1 MGSSIDGSLCSALYF
16 NAGIS
21 SGQLSLS
28 PCLRAFFI
36 IIIWERRNPLRW
48 LQQQPQQQQLSA
60 ALQPCSSSPEHWPTG
75 DNISKGVV
83 IATHYIIIIS
93 DPSPFTPTAEQSHS
107 TINLNYGK
115 CFGGCFPAP
124 VCSLTSPW
132 VCVERQERNWCSFW
146 DWSGN
151 LLHCSL
157 CLHEYGFIGFQWE
170 EMDV

>member
-1 MGSSIDGSLCSALYF
+1 MEALF
-16 NAGIS
+16 SNAGIS

-36 IIIWERRNPLRW
+36 LIIWERRNPLRW
-48 LQQQPQQQQLSA
+48 LQQPQLQQLSA
-60 ALQPCSSSPEHWPTG
+60 ALQPCSSSPEHWPAG

-115 CFGGCFPAP
+115 CFGGSFPAP
-124 VCSLTSPW
+124 VCPFLSPW
-132 VCVERQERNWCSFW
+132 VCVDRQEWNGCSFGN
-146 DWSGN
+146 WSGN
-151 LLHCSL
+151 SSL
-157 CLHEYGFIGFQWE
+157 TASICFYGFQMVG
-170 EMDV
+170 MNL

>member
-1 MGSSIDGSLCSALYF
+1 MGSSIDGSAPYF

-36 IIIWERRNPLRW
+36 IIIRERRNPLLR
-48 LQQQPQQQQLSA
+48 LQQQLSA
-60 ALQPCSSSPEHWPTG
+60 ALQPCSSSPEHWPAG

-124 VCSLTSPW
+124 VCSLFFPSVWSVTSGTGA
-132 VCVERQERNWCSFW
+132 VL
-146 DWSGN
+146 G
-151 LLHCSL
+151 
-157 CLHEYGFIGFQWE
+157 I
-170 EMDV
+170 